1 MITYIS
7 GGERSGK
14 SSFAQKMALNL
25 SDQPIYLATAKAN
38 DSHFE
43 ERIKRHQAERDERW
57 TNIEECFELSK
68 VLPPNRVVVI
78 DCITLWL
85 SNFFSK
91 TKANRDESLKL
102 AKAEFDKLKNY
113 NGHLVIISNEI
124 GMGLHGDTQV
134 GRDFV
139 ELQGWINQH
148 IAEAADEAYFM
159 VSGLPLKLK

>member
-14 SSFAQKMALNL
+14 SSYAQKMALEL
-25 SDQPIYLATAKAN
+25 SDNPIYLATAKAYDGN
-38 DSHFE
+38 FE

-57 TNIEECFELSK
+57 TNIEERFELSS
-68 VLPPNRVVVI
+68 VLPSERVVVI
-78 DCITLWL
+78 DCVTLWL

-91 TKANRDESLKL
+91 TKGKRDETLELVKT
-102 AKAEFDKLKNY
+102 EFEKLKDYKGN
-113 NGHLVIISNEI
+113 LIFISNEI
-124 GMGLHGDTQV
+124 GMGTHADTQV

-139 ELQGWINQH
+139 EVQGWINQH
-148 IAEAADEAYFM
+148 IAKAADEAYFI

>member
-14 SSFAQKMALNL
+14 SSYAQKMALEL
-25 SDQPIYLATAKAN
+25 SDNPVYLATAKAYDGN
-38 DSHFE
+38 FK

-57 TNIEECFELSK
+57 TNIEERFELSK
-68 VLPPNRVVVI
+68 VLPANRVVVI

-91 TKANRDESLKL
+91 TKGKRDETLELVKS
-102 AKAEFDKLKNY
+102 EFEKLKDY
-113 NGHLVIISNEI
+113 KGHLIFISNEI
-124 GMGLHGDTQV
+124 GMGTHADTQV

-139 ELQGWINQH
+139 EVQGWINQH
-148 IAEAADEAYFM
+148 IAQTADEAFFM